1 MLVVKLINGIRQMTS
16 DYKTMQPDEARTWLA
31 GRKQGDHTLLDVRQ
45 DWEYDE
51 AHIPGAVHIPLP
63 ELDERLGELDSG
75 KPALVY
81 CLSGG
86 RSSAASS
93 MLKGKGFAEVF
104 NLMGGMNGWEGA
116 AAVGPKSAGM
126 LYFSGEETVEE
137 VIALACRMEV
147 NLGRFYAASAA
158 KSEGDVA
165 EMLNKLAGFEEKHK
179 TWLLTIYRQMAGHE
193 LDPEFLTA
201 SAATPDGP
209 PLEGGLTADEFIELN
224 FPDFDEPKGIIEAG
238 MMFEAQ
244 AMDLYSRYAMKAD
257 SEETRDLLTRL
268 SQEEKGH
275 LKALG
280 VLLDR
285 MGPA

>member
-1 MLVVKLINGIRQMTS
+1 MLIVKLINGIRQMTS
-16 DYKTMQPDEARTWLA
+16 DYETMQPDEARQWMA
-31 GRKQGDHTLLDVRQ
+31 DRKQGGYTLLDVRQ

-51 AHIPGAVHIPLP
+51 AHIPGALHIPLP
-63 ELDERLGELDSG
+63 ELDDRLGELDPE
-75 KPALVY
+75 KPTVVY

-86 RSSAASS
+86 RSSAAAS
-93 MLKGKGFAEVF
+93 MLKGKGFGEVF

-147 NLGRFYAASAA
+147 NLGKFYSGMAQ
-158 KSEGDVA
+158 KSEGNVA
-165 EMLNKLAGFEEKHK
+165 ETLNKLAGFEEKHK
-179 TWLLTIYRQMAGHE
+179 TWLLTVYRQMSGHE

-209 PLEGGLTADEFIELN
+209 PLEGGLTAEEFIELN
-224 FPDFDEPKGIIEAG
+224 FPDFAEPRGVVEAG

-244 AMDLYSRYAMKAD
+244 AMDLYSRYAAKAG
-257 SEETRDLLTRL
+257 SEESRELLTRL
-268 SQEEKGH
+268 AQEEKGH

-280 VLLDR
+280 NLLDR
-285 MGPA
+285 LGDA